1 MHLGAMAGA
10 GSPGG
15 TLKVPIFTPAE
26 LGTVN
31 HANNPDVIYF
41 IDPHPG
47 NPEITHDDHDVFG
60 IEQRRLRMNDVMSG
74 DLIYVFAFCLA
85 GLVFALGP
93 FVVVHLLA
101 ARKTRN
107 YANKTEQYIEC
118 GMDPIGD
125 AWIRYSAVYYLYAL
139 VFVAFAV
146 DVLYLV
152 PVALVY
158 NHVREFVVRDFVE
171 LVLFVGI
178 LSLVIVYAWKK
189 GVFEW
194 KRRKTTPNS

>member
-1 MHLGAMAGA
+1 MNE
-10 GSPGG
+10 
-15 TLKVPIFTPAE
+15 IFT
-26 LGTVN
+26 
-31 HANNPDVIYF
+31 
-41 IDPHPG
+41 
-47 NPEITHDDHDVFG
+47 
-60 IEQRRLRMNDVMSG
+60 G
-74 DLIYVFAFCLA
+74 DLIYVFAFFL
-85 GLVFALGP
+85 GGIGFAFGP
-93 FVVVHLLA
+93 FILVYLLA
-101 ARKTRN
+101 PRGTRN
-107 YANKTEQYIEC
+107 TIQKTGQYIEC

-158 NHVREFVVRDFVE
+158 GREFPVRDLVE

-189 GVFEW
+189 GVFQW
-194 KRRKTTPNS
+194 KRR

>member
-1 MHLGAMAGA
+1 MD
-10 GSPGG
+10 
-15 TLKVPIFTPAE
+15 
-26 LGTVN
+26 
-31 HANNPDVIYF
+31 DV
-41 IDPHPG
+41 
-47 NPEITHDDHDVFG
+47 
-60 IEQRRLRMNDVMSG
+60 LAG
-74 DLIYVFAFCLA
+74 DLIYICAFCLG
-85 GLVFALGP
+85 GLAFAVGP

-101 ARKTRN
+101 PRRTRN
-107 YANKTEQYIEC
+107 YADKTGQFIEC

-146 DVLYLV
+146 DVLFLI

-158 NHVREFVVRDFVE
+158 DREFAIRDLVE

-194 KRRKTTPNS
+194 KPKQTLPK

>member
-1 MHLGAMAGA
+1 MSGEA
-10 GSPGG
+10 
-15 TLKVPIFTPAE
+15 
-26 LGTVN
+26 
-31 HANNPDVIYF
+31 
-41 IDPHPG
+41 
-47 NPEITHDDHDVFG
+47 
-60 IEQRRLRMNDVMSG
+60 SG
-74 DLIYVFAFCLA
+74 DLIYIFAFCLG
-85 GLVFALGP
+85 GLAFALGP

-101 ARKTRN
+101 ARRTRQ
-107 YANKTEQYIEC
+107 YANKTEQFIEC

-146 DVLYLV
+146 DVLYLI

-158 NHVREFVVRDFVE
+158 NRVQEFVIRDFVE

-178 LSLVIVYAWKK
+178 LSLVIVYAWRK

-194 KRRKTTPNS
+194 KRRKITAKS

>member
-1 MHLGAMAGA
+1 MDD
-10 GSPGG
+10 
-15 TLKVPIFTPAE
+15 TL
-26 LGTVN
+26 
-31 HANNPDVIYF
+31 
-41 IDPHPG
+41 
-47 NPEITHDDHDVFG
+47 
-60 IEQRRLRMNDVMSG
+60 SG
-74 DLIYVFAFCLA
+74 DLIYIFAFCLG

-93 FVVVHLLA
+93 IVLVQLLM
-101 ARKTRN
+101 ARRTRN
-107 YANKTEQYIEC
+107 YAQKTEQFIEC
-118 GMDPIGD
+118 GMEPIGD

-158 NHVREFVVRDFVE
+158 NRIQGFGARDFIE
-171 LVLFVGI
+171 MLIFVGI

-194 KRRKTTPNS
+194 KRKKINS

>member
-1 MHLGAMAGA
+1 MDEAFL
-10 GSPGG
+10 
-15 TLKVPIFTPAE
+15 
-26 LGTVN
+26 
-31 HANNPDVIYF
+31 
-41 IDPHPG
+41 
-47 NPEITHDDHDVFG
+47 
-60 IEQRRLRMNDVMSG
+60 G
-74 DLIYVFAFCLA
+74 DLLYIVAFGLGGLA
-85 GLVFALGP
+85 FALGP
-93 FVVVHLLA
+93 FVLVHLLA

-107 YANKTEQYIEC
+107 YANKTQQFIEC

-146 DVLYLV
+146 DVLFLI

-158 NHVREFVVRDFVE
+158 NEPQYPVRDFVE
-171 LVLFVGI
+171 MFIFVAI

-194 KRRKTTPNS
+194 KRKEMTPKS

>member
-1 MHLGAMAGA
+1 MAGA
-10 GSPGG
+10 
-15 TLKVPIFTPAE
+15 
-26 LGTVN
+26 
-31 HANNPDVIYF
+31 YF
-41 IDPHPG
+41 D
-47 NPEITHDDHDVFG
+47 
-60 IEQRRLRMNDVMSG
+60 
-74 DLIYVFAFCLA
+74 DLIYVCAFCLG

-93 FVVVHLLA
+93 FVLVHLLS
-101 ARKTRN
+101 ARRTRN
-107 YANKTEQYIEC
+107 TLGKTGQFIEC

-146 DVLYLV
+146 DVLFLI

-158 NHVREFVVRDFVE
+158 SRTGHPVRDFVS

-178 LSLVIVYAWKK
+178 LSLVIVYARKK

-194 KRRKTTPNS
+194 TRKPNAPKS

>member
-1 MHLGAMAGA
+1 VLLVWAVEFDT
-10 GSPGG
+10 G
-15 TLKVPIFTPAE
+15 TTMEDALF
-26 LGTVN
+26 
-31 HANNPDVIYF
+31 
-41 IDPHPG
+41 
-47 NPEITHDDHDVFG
+47 
-60 IEQRRLRMNDVMSG
+60 S
-74 DLIYVFAFCLA
+74 DLIYIVAF
-85 GLVFALGP
+85 GLGGLLFALGP
-93 FVVVHLLA
+93 IVLVHFLA

-107 YANKTEQYIEC
+107 YANKTQQFIEC

-158 NHVREFVVRDFVE
+158 NRIAEFVIRDFVE
-171 LVLFVGI
+171 LVIFVGI

-194 KRRKTTPNS
+194 KPHKNSNS

>member
-1 MHLGAMAGA
+1 MDNVL
-10 GSPGG
+10 
-15 TLKVPIFTPAE
+15 
-26 LGTVN
+26 
-31 HANNPDVIYF
+31 
-41 IDPHPG
+41 
-47 NPEITHDDHDVFG
+47 
-60 IEQRRLRMNDVMSG
+60 SG
-74 DLIYVFAFCLA
+74 DLLYIFAFCLG

-93 FVVVHLLA
+93 LVLVQLLA

-107 YANKTEQYIEC
+107 YANKTGQFIEC

-158 NHVREFVVRDFVE
+158 KEQVKEFGGRNFLE
-171 LVLFVGI
+171 LLLFVGI

-194 KRRKTTPNS
+194 KRKTSNS